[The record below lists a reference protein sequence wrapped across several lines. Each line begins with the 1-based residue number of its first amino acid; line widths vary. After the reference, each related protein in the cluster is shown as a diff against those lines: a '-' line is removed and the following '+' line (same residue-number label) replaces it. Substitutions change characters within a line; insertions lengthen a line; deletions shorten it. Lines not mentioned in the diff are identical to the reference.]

1 MDQNKQI
8 KEVEKIGTFGQMKRF
23 ISDNALQVIFVVGLV
38 IWTIT
43 SVIRSLIDLVSLN
56 FDNKILSFSFIV
68 CLVTG
73 SYLATQ
79 RYIKKRAEKPKKE
92 TCEKCGKKNKKSKK

>member
-1 MDQNKQI
+1 MK
-8 KEVEKIGTFGQMKRF
+8 KLGVFGQMRRF
-23 ISDNALQVIFVVGLV
+23 MSDNALQVIFVVGLV

-43 SVIRSLIDLVSLN
+43 SVIGSLIDLVSLN
-56 FDNKILSFSFIV
+56 FDNKISSFSFIM

-79 RYIKKRAEKPKKE
+79 RYIKNRGERPKKDKTCVKCGNKNKKPKK
-92 TCEKCGKKNKKSKK
+92 